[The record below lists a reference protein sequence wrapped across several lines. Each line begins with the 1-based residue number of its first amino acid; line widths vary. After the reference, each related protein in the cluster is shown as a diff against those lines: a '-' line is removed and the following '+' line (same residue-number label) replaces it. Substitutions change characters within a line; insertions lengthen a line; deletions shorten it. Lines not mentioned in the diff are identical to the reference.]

1 MDLLTL
7 FARLLL
13 AAVFAL
19 AGAAKLA
26 DRAGS
31 RRVAADFGLP
41 AALSA
46 PLGVLLLLAELAVAV
61 ALIPTASVRW
71 GALGALALLLL
82 FVAGIGANLARGRRP
97 ECRCFGQLHSAPA
110 GPKTL
115 ARNGALAAVAAFLA
129 WRAWEG
135 EAGPSA
141 LGWVGALF
149 SGDQLLLLVVAA
161 GLLVLGLVIAQW
173 WFLFG
178 LLRQNGRLLAR
189 LGAVEESLAAA
200 GLAPAPSENGS
211 EPAYGLPVGT
221 PAPAFGLRDLD
232 GEEVTLASLCAAGKP
247 VLLLFIDPDCEPCED
262 LLPEVRGW
270 QEGHAGEELT
280 VAPISRGTPEE
291 NRSKAS
297 EHGLSGVLLQEDWE
311 LSSTY
316 QVYGTPS
323 AVLVGP
329 DGTIASL
336 VAEGAEEVE
345 DLASRAAREEVLPPP
360 SKMIGEPAPEA
371 KLRDLSGRDVSL
383 ADFRGEETLV
393 LFWDPGCGFCQD
405 MLADLKSWEQET
417 RPEGAPRLLVVSTGT
432 KEANEGMGLS
442 STVVLDRGFS
452 AGRAFGAAGT
462 PSAVLV
468 DAEGRVASEVAVGAQ
483 AVLDLLARRSGQ
495 TAA

>member
-1 MDLLTL
+1 MDLLAL
-7 FARLLL
+7 LARLLL
-13 AAVFAL
+13 AAVFAV

-46 PLGVLLLLAELAVAV
+46 PLGILLPLAELAVAV

-71 GALGALALLLL
+71 GALGALALLLV

-97 ECRCFGQLHSAPA
+97 ECHCFGQLHSAPA

-135 EAGPSA
+135 EVGPSA
-141 LGWVGALF
+141 LGWVGAL
-149 SGDQLLLLVVAA
+149 SVELLIVAA

-200 GLAPAPSENGS
+200 GMAPDPSENGS
-211 EPAYGLPVGT
+211 EPAHGLPVGS
-221 PAPAFGLRDLD
+221 PAPAFGLPDLD
-232 GEEVTLASLCAAGKP
+232 GEEVTLGSLRAAGRP

-262 LLPEVRGW
+262 LLPEVRAW
-270 QEGHAGEELT
+270 QEGRADELT

-297 EHGLSGVLLQEDWE
+297 EHGLTGVLLQEGRE
-311 LSSTY
+311 LSSAY

-345 DLASRAAREEVLPPP
+345 DLASRAAGEELLP
-360 SKMIGEPAPEA
+360 SKIGEPAPEA
-371 KLRDLSGRDVSL
+371 ELQDLSGRDVSL
-383 ADFRGEETLV
+383 ADFFRGEETLV
-393 LFWDPGCGFCQD
+393 LFWDPGCGFCQG
-405 MLADLKSWEQET
+405 MLADLKKWEQEA

-432 KEANEGMGLS
+432 REANKGMGLS
-442 STVVLDRGFS
+442 STVALDRGFF
-452 AGRAFGAAGT
+452 AGRAFGATGT

-468 DAEGRVASEVAVGAQ
+468 DAEGRVASGVAVGAQ
-483 AVLDLLARRSGQ
+483 EVLGLLNRRSGQ
-495 TAA
+495 SAA

>member
-13 AAVFAL
+13 AAVFAV

-41 AALSA
+41 AALSG
-46 PLGVLLLLAELAVAV
+46 PLGVLLPLAELAVAV
-61 ALIPTASVRW
+61 ALIPTASVMW

-110 GPKTL
+110 GPRTL

-129 WRAWEG
+129 WRAWAG

-141 LGWVGALF
+141 LGWVGALSF
-149 SGDQLLLLVVAA
+149 ELLLVAA
-161 GLLVLGLVIAQW
+161 GLLVLGLLIAQW

-221 PAPAFGLRDLD
+221 PAPAFTLRDLD
-232 GEEVTLASLCAAGKP
+232 GEEVTLASLCAAGRP
-247 VLLLFIDPDCEPCED
+247 VLLLFIDPDCGPCED

-291 NRSKAS
+291 NRPKAS

-329 DGTIASL
+329 DGTIRSL

-345 DLASRAAREEVLPPP
+345 DLASRAASEEVLP
-360 SKMIGEPAPEA
+360 SKIGEPAPEV
-371 KLRDLSGRDVSL
+371 KLRGLSGREVSL
-383 ADFRGEETLV
+383 AEFRGEETLV

-405 MLADLKSWEQET
+405 MLADLKSWEQEA
-417 RPEGAPRLLVVSTGT
+417 RPKGAPRLLVVSTGT
-432 KEANEGMGLS
+432 KEANEGMGIS

-468 DAEGRVASEVAVGAQ
+468 DADGRVASEVAEGAS
-483 AVLDLLARRSGQ
+483 AVLDLLARGSGR